1 MADEREFKTTDR
13 RASAEA
19 SESAAEKGC
28 GCGGKKDAES
38 AHVMPKV
45 TFSTFI
51 LSLSSTA
58 LVSLGEVPEP
68 ESGAFTENLP
78 LAKHTIDILVMLK
91 SKTERCLDPEEAQLL
106 DGILYELRM
115 KYVMKAG

>member
-1 MADEREFKTTDR
+1 MTEDIGFKVTDR
-13 RASAEA
+13 RGQADEQD
-19 SESAAEKGC
+19 GRPC
-28 GCGGKKDAES
+28 GCAAADQNASHKYM
-38 AHVMPKV
+38 MPKV
-45 TFSTFI
+45 TFGTFI

-68 ESGAFTENLP
+68 ESGEMRENLP

-91 SKTERCLDPEEAQLL
+91 EKTARCLTSDEAQLL

-115 KYVMKAG
+115 KYVMQAQ